1 MIKEI
6 VTETAIVDLDNYPE
20 ELEKIEEALDQ
31 KLRLIYYKVYRLQ
44 TYEIDLIKKTA
55 NCDWLKMPNKKT
67 PPVLHKISKT
77 INQID
82 R

>member
-55 NCDWLKMPNKKT
+55 NCVWLIMPNKKT
-67 PPVLHKISKT
+67 PAELPKT
-77 INQID
+77 TKPINQI
-82 R
+82 RR

>member
-6 VTETAIVDLDNYPE
+6 VTETAIVDLDNYAE
-20 ELEKIEEALDQ
+20 ELEVLEGVLDQ

-55 NCDWLKMPNKKT
+55 NCVWLIMPNKKT
-67 PPVLHKISKT
+67 PPELPKT
-77 INQID
+77 TKPINQIG